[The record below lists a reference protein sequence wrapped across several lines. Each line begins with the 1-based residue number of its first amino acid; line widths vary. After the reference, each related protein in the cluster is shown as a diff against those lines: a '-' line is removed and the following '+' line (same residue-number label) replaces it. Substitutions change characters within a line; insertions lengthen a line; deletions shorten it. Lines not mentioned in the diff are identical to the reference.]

1 MHKVIL
7 QNGIWVRNKSIL
19 EINDLYSISV
29 DHISV
34 IQTILANW

>member
-29 DHISV
+29 DRISV